1 MSSESFQI
9 FEDVK
14 DDPKVDDQK
23 KNSSKIKSIR
33 NGCCREIVII
43 ILIILITGL
52 TAISLIYAKERNI
65 LREKIHNLTEIGNIR
80 NEKLNQLTKDVE
92 SASTYHKIGDFGYF
106 QKLNKNKTYAEGQKA
121 CSRNWGHIVEF
132 STSTSCKTNRK
143 SKHIYLVLIKCENT
157 IHKKKS
163 TKKCYCDMY
172 QKFQASLTRL

>member
-9 FEDVK
+9 FEDPK
-14 DDPKVDDQK
+14 DDPKVVDQK

-33 NGCCREIVII
+33 NGCTVCCCREIVII
-43 ILIILITGL
+43 ILIILVTGL

-92 SASTYHKIGDFGYF
+92 SASTYHKIGEFGYF

-121 CSRNWGHIVEF
+121 CSQNWGHIVEF

-143 SKHIYLVLIKCENT
+143 SKHIYVLINCENT
-157 IHKKKS
+157 IHKKMQKS
-163 TKKCYCDMY
+163 AIVICIKN
-172 QKFQASLTRL
+172 FRQA

>member
-9 FEDVK
+9 FEDAK
-14 DDPKVDDQK
+14 DDPKVVDQR
-23 KNSSKIKSIR
+23 KNSTKIKSIR
-33 NGCCREIVII
+33 NGCSICCCREIVII

-65 LREKIHNLTEIGNIR
+65 LREKIHNMTEIGNIR

-121 CSRNWGHIVEF
+121 CSRTWGHIVEF

-143 SKHIYLVLIKCENT
+143 SKHIYVLLINCENT
-157 IHKKKS
+157 IHKKNLQKS
-163 TKKCYCDMY
+163 AIVICIKN
-172 QKFQASLTRL
+172 FRQA